1 MDTPEIRY
9 KKYLNLLD
17 QQSSINRYYAKKNQQ
32 YQDQIKYDIQPVA
45 PSYKTQEEE
54 LRDIN
59 LQRNKAYEDLQ
70 KIVKIEVAKEFILS
84 LDDEEI
90 ILFNQVFNRFIEEIR
105 GYKDLDIL
113 FLTSLWN
120 RFLDKMQVTGGISIP
135 LEENSLKPVLLD
147 AIKEEEVI
155 RVKTR
160 KDEQYKTRIENKIKT
175 LVNNISIKELSLENL
190 YKEKS
195 NLPALLERDINKVS
209 PENVDV
215 INKIRE
221 RYNKKDESLNKKI
234 TNLLNSISEMENKK
248 SLLEQD
254 LLTVKEEEVVGK
266 GLNVSFTSNQIQ
278 KYAQFG
284 RYIIHVP
291 SLHENFLNL
300 KYPSKGLTIHQLP
313 RTKISNSL
321 KNILIDALENK
332 KFSQNKI
339 KNLETEEL
347 RLLKKAC
354 DLSHIE
360 HHIYIKQD
368 EEELERFE
376 LLRGQVQAGNDNPD
390 IIKELKFLLHK
401 FLADG
406 RIKRHDVN
414 TIMYEIMSL

>member
-9 KKYLNLLD
+9 KKYMNLLE
-17 QQSSINRYYAKKNQQ
+17 QQSSLNRYYAKKNQQ
-32 YQDQIKYDIQPVA
+32 YQDQVKYDIQPVA

-90 ILFNQVFNRFIEEIR
+90 VLFNQLFNRFKEEIR
-105 GYKDLDIL
+105 GFKNLDIL

-120 RFLDKMQVTGGISIP
+120 RFLDKIQITGGISIP
-135 LEENSLKPVLLD
+135 LEETTIKPVILD
-147 AIKEEEVI
+147 AIKEEEVMRI
-155 RVKTR
+155 KTR

-190 YKEKS
+190 YKEK
-195 NLPALLERDINKVS
+195 NLLPNLLERDIAKVS
-209 PENVDV
+209 PENIDV

-221 RYNKKDESLNKKI
+221 RYGKKDESLNKKI

-248 SLLEQD
+248 SLLEND
-254 LLTVKEEEVVGK
+254 LMLVKEEEVVGK
-266 GLNVSFTSNQIQ
+266 GLKVSSPPNQQ
-278 KYAQFG
+278 KYAEFG

-313 RTKISNSL
+313 RSKISNSL

-332 KFSQNKI
+332 KLPAHKI
-339 KNLETEEL
+339 KNLETDEL

-390 IIKELKFLLHK
+390 IIKELKMYLHK

-414 TIMYEIMSL
+414 AIMYEIMSL

>member
-9 KKYLNLLD
+9 KKYMNLLD
-17 QQSSINRYYAKKNQQ
+17 QQSSLNRYYAKKNQQ
-32 YQDQIKYDIQPVA
+32 YQEQIKYDIQPVA

-54 LRDIN
+54 LNDVN

-90 ILFNQVFNRFIEEIR
+90 VLFNQVFSRFKEEIR
-105 GYKDLDIL
+105 GFKNLDNM
-113 FLTSLWN
+113 FLSSLWN
-120 RFLDKMQVTGGISIP
+120 RFLDKIQVTGGISIP
-135 LEENSLKPVLLD
+135 LEESSLKPALLD
-147 AIKEEEVI
+147 AVKEEEII

-160 KDEQYKTRIENKIKT
+160 KDEMYKTRIQNKIQT

-190 YKEKS
+190 YKEK
-195 NLPALLERDINKVS
+195 NLLPNLLERDVGKVN
-209 PENVDV
+209 PENIDV

-221 RYNKKDESLNKKI
+221 RYNKKDESINKKI

-248 SLLEQD
+248 TLLEND
-254 LLTVKEEEVVGK
+254 LMVVKEEEIVGK
-266 GLNVSFTSNQIQ
+266 GLKISTPEKLP
-278 KYAQFG
+278 KYVEFG

-321 KNILIDALENK
+321 KNVLFDALENK
-332 KFSQNKI
+332 KLSQNKI
-339 KNLETEEL
+339 KHLEKDEL

-354 DLSHIE
+354 DLAHIE

-368 EEELERFE
+368 EEEFERFD

-390 IIKELKFLLHK
+390 IIKELKLYLHK

-406 RIKRHDVN
+406 RIKRHEFNNV
-414 TIMYEIMSL
+414 MYEIMSL